1 MCNNTLCCLLIQ
13 GKRKKLPHNS
23 IKALTW
29 KDCFASIYTF
39 STLKTVAQSLD
50 SMKNLILFC
59 LSLFMTCIISLLHHS
74 LANILLRHAS
84 QTISRKTLCSFANL
98 SIYYLICEFS
108 VFQFNQSSWQV
119 RDLAFHQNEISSMC
133 WLTEDMTV
141 YRIFELFYLLTICGN
156 LYRLR
161 KQEQVVLS

>member
-1 MCNNTLCCLLIQ
+1 MSGNRDKLDNKYTPLAHVVNNGTKQSITEQFTFYTPFILMLLWGNISD
-13 GKRKKLPHNS
+13 REREKKLPHNS

-84 QTISRKTLCSFANL
+84 QTMSRKTWCSFANL
-98 SIYYLICEFS
+98 SIY
-108 VFQFNQSSWQV
+108 
-119 RDLAFHQNEISSMC
+119 
-133 WLTEDMTV
+133 
-141 YRIFELFYLLTICGN
+141 
-156 LYRLR
+156 
-161 KQEQVVLS
+161 